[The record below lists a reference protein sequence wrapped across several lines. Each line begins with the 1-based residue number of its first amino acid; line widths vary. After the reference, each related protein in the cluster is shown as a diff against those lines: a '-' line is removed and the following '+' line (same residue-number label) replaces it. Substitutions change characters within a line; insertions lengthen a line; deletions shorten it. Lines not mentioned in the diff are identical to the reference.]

1 LEKSFI
7 NDISKED
14 LSTAN
19 QIMIRC
25 ATKFQN
31 ILDKYSEPKKYSEMA
46 ARQLKSSKALCSL
59 FLFPQLLNLDT
70 SNLYSPSELKKMISN
85 DRQIGST
92 PNDNEDIITVNGLA
106 DEIVSNKYI
115 TDSTLSK
122 VYKKFKREGLLIHI
136 NSKRQLKNFRDKK
149 TKKHKNIYKTRGRIS
164 FYTISPDV
172 EEVRKVLSNPKAVE
186 IINNGLKE
194 SGLLYECM
202 EFIFKAFFYLM
213 RRNASEEETE
223 VLKKAV
229 GTLFPKVYPNLEL
242 DMKYWRSFKESL
254 SSQDEKLFEKEAIK
268 IVAILE
274 EKLGFPYLVYALS

>member
-1 LEKSFI
+1 
-7 NDISKED
+7 
-14 LSTAN
+14 
-19 QIMIRC
+19 
-25 ATKFQN
+25 
-31 ILDKYSEPKKYSEMA
+31 
-46 ARQLKSSKALCSL
+46 
-59 FLFPQLLNLDT
+59 
-70 SNLYSPSELKKMISN
+70 LKKIISN

-92 PNDNEDIITVNGLA
+92 SNDNEDIITVNGLA

-172 EEVRKVLSNPKAVE
+172 EEVRRILSNPRAVE
-186 IINNGLKE
+186 IINNTLKK
-194 SGLLYECM
+194 SGLLYKCM
-202 EFIFKAFFYLM
+202 EFVVKAFFYLM

-223 VLKKAV
+223 VIKKAI
-229 GTLFPKVYPNLEL
+229 GTLFTKIYPNLEL
-242 DMKYWRSFKESL
+242 EMKDWRSFKESL

-268 IVAILE
+268 IVPILE
-274 EKLGFPYLVYALS
+274 EKLGFPYLVYLILIVTYS

>member
-1 LEKSFI
+1 MNERDLRTI
-7 NDISKED
+7 NEII
-14 LSTAN
+14 L
-19 QIMIRC
+19 RC
-25 ATKFQN
+25 ATKFQSV
-31 ILDKYSEPKKYSEMA
+31 LDKYSDPKKYSEKA
-46 ARQLKSSKALCSL
+46 ARRLKSSKALCSL
-59 FLFPQLLNLDT
+59 FLFLQLSDLDT
-70 SNLYSPSELKKMISN
+70 SLLYSPSELKKIISN

-92 PNDNEDIITVNGLA
+92 SNDNEDIITVNGLA

-172 EEVRKVLSNPKAVE
+172 EEVRRILSNPRAVE
-186 IINNGLKE
+186 IINNTLKK
-194 SGLLYECM
+194 SGLLYKCM
-202 EFIFKAFFYLM
+202 EFVVKTFFYLM

-223 VLKKAV
+223 VIKKAI
-229 GTLFPKVYPNLEL
+229 GTLFTKIYPNLEL
-242 DMKYWRSFKESL
+242 EMKDWRSFKESL

-268 IVAILE
+268 IVPILE
-274 EKLGFPYLVYALS
+274 DKLGFPYLVYLILIVTYS